1 MTVGSKMHETLASL
15 QSLAG
20 DMKHFALE
28 TEDKTAKKMFADYA
42 EQLENIA
49 NGFRGRVNYIEQ
61 QEPQY
66 KVMQQARQEQQQ

>member
-1 MTVGSKMHETLASL
+1 MTVGTKMHQALASL
-15 QSLAG
+15 QTLAG
-20 DMKHFALE
+20 DMKGFALE
-28 TEDKTAKKMFADYA
+28 TEDKTAKQMFASYA

-66 KVMQQARQEQQQ
+66 KVMQQAQQKQ

>member
-1 MTVGSKMHETLASL
+1 MTVGTKMHQALAGL
-15 QSLAG
+15 QTLAG
-20 DMKHFALE
+20 DMKTFALE
-28 TEDKTAKKMFADYA
+28 TEDKTAKQMFANYA

-66 KVMQQARQEQQQ
+66 KVMEQAQQKQ